1 MTEPVDESLM
11 PVYNTLMT
19 LRKCFLELQR
29 WKVKLS
35 MRDLTM
41 YQLKLAALDNQ
52 RVDGKFIGDDG
63 SIPEGQGILHELLA
77 ECYTLQSELQQASEE
92 SDDEEFD
99 DEDEEGEENVDDEEE
114 I

>member
-11 PVYNTLMT
+11 PIYNTLMT

-41 YQLKLAALDNQ
+41 YQVKLAALDNQ
-52 RVDGKFIGDDG
+52 RKDGKFIGEDG
-63 SIPEGQGILHELLA
+63 SIPEGQGILHDLLD
-77 ECYTLQSELQQASEE
+77 ECYNLQVELQQASEE
-92 SDDEEFD
+92 SDDEYYDED
-99 DEDEEGEENVDDEEE
+99 DEEDEEEDEQGAN
-114 I
+114 